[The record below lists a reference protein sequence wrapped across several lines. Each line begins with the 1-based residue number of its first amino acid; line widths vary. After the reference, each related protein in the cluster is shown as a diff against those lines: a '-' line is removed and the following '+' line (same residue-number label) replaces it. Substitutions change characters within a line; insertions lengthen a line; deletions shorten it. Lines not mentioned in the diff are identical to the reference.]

1 MNEKKRICFY
11 IDNSYISEIDFS
23 RIEFE
28 NPGIGGTEFVFLKD
42 AVLLKKNG
50 YDVVLILAKNPIKK
64 EFIPTP
70 FVCIDDK
77 ISACQWA
84 QDNHFDIIVF
94 RDAPKINYSNF
105 KNIYFLCWFHNWPS
119 KKRVKYL
126 LSKHHNVRAIF
137 VSKTLFNLYA
147 TNLNVNKKS
156 YYIYNP
162 LTKSDNDLI
171 IRNPSSRF
179 AFIGSIVPGKGLHRL
194 LEQIPNIRKRIPDME
209 LTIIGSSTLYYNDSI
224 SKYELECRD
233 LINKTGMH
241 DYVHFV
247 GKMNSSKMDDV
258 LKDISLGIV
267 VSECETFCISATDF
281 MRNSIPVVGPIHGPI
296 PEISPSKTG
305 INYLRLKSISKSI
318 SKSINPKRY
327 AKYQRNA
334 FENIQRFKDEQIVL
348 QWKYLLNNLE
358 KKVNAGQLCKSI
370 SFSLFYFLRRLFR
383 YLIKKI

>member
-1 MNEKKRICFY
+1 MTNKKKICFY
-11 IDNSYISEIDFS
+11 IDNSCISEIDFS

-94 RDAPKINYSNF
+94 RDAPKIDYSNF
-105 KNIYFLCWFHNWPS
+105 RKIYILCWFHNWPS

-126 LSKHHNVRAIF
+126 LSKYQNVRAIF
-137 VSKTLFNLYA
+137 VSKTQFNLYA

-224 SKYELECRD
+224 SEYELECRD
-233 LINKTGMH
+233 LIKKTGMH
-241 DYVHFV
+241 DYVHFA
-247 GKMNSSKMDDV
+247 GKMNSSKMDDI
-258 LKDISLGIV
+258 LRNISLGIV

-348 QWKYLLNNLE
+348 KWEYLLNNLE
-358 KKVNAGQLCKSI
+358 KKVNVGQLCKSI

-383 YLIKKI
+383 YLINKV

>member
-1 MNEKKRICFY
+1 MTNKKKICFY

-50 YDVVLILAKNPIKK
+50 YDVVLILTKNPIKK
-64 EFIPTP
+64 DFVPIPY
-70 FVCIDDK
+70 VCIDDK
-77 ISACQWA
+77 NLACQWA

-94 RDAPKINYSNF
+94 RDAPKINYSIF
-105 KNIYFLCWFHNWPS
+105 EKLYVLCWFHNWPS

-126 LSKHHNVRAIF
+126 LSKYPNVRAIF
-137 VSKTLFNLYA
+137 VSKTLLNLYA
-147 TNLNVNKKS
+147 TSLSVNKKS

-162 LTKSDNDLI
+162 LTKSSNNLI
-171 IRNPSSRF
+171 IRNPSPKF

-194 LEQIPNIRKRIPDME
+194 LEQIPSIKKRIPNVE

-224 SKYELECRD
+224 SEYELECRD

-241 DYVHFV
+241 DYVHFA

-318 SKSINPKRY
+318 SKSIDPKRY
-327 AKYQRNA
+327 AKFQRNA
-334 FENIQRFKDEQIVL
+334 FENAQRFKDEHIVS
-348 QWKYLLNNLE
+348 QWECLLNNLE
-358 KKVNAGQLCKSI
+358 KKSNIVQLCRSLL
-370 SFSLFYFLRRLFR
+370 FSLHYFLRRLFR
-383 YLIKKI
+383 YLLKKV